1 VVEDIGSEFVI
12 VETGVEL
19 RVQIGLLVDM
29 HHHIVL
35 HFVVF
40 EELGSETHLIGD
52 CYVPVG
58 EES

>member
-1 VVEDIGSEFVI
+1 
-12 VETGVEL
+12 
-19 RVQIGLLVDM
+19 VQIGLLVDM

-52 CYVPVG
+52 CHVLVG